1 MFAIR
6 KSGLAAGC
14 LTFCLAVIPAAGA
27 HAATW
32 TFTPELKRLDAEGNE
47 LSAGA
52 VGVARHE
59 RLMVGVY
66 VRVTTDGAASPD
78 DAHLGFESFSGAIH
92 FVSDELKASDI
103 GPGSS
108 IAAWRAGLAT
118 AHGQRFLRSGC
129 RRLAGS
135 SRRE

>member
-1 MFAIR
+1 MFAIH
-6 KSGLAAGC
+6 KSSLALGC
-14 LTFCLAVIPAAGA
+14 MAFCLAVLPAAGA

-52 VGVARHE
+52 VDVARHE

-66 VRVTTDGAASPD
+66 VRVTTDGAALSE

-92 FVSDELKASDI
+92 FESEELNTTDI
-103 GPGSS
+103 GARGP
-108 IAAWRAGLAT
+108 IVARRPGLAK
-118 AHGQRFLRSGC
+118 AHGQCVLRSGC
-129 RRLAGS
+129 RWLAGPP
-135 SRRE
+135 RGE

>member
-6 KSGLAAGC
+6 KSSLTAGC
-14 LTFCLAVIPAAGA
+14 LVLCLAVLPAAGA

-52 VGVARHE
+52 VDVARHE

-66 VRVTTDGAASPD
+66 VRVTTDGAALSD
-78 DAHLGFESFSGAIH
+78 DAHTSALSPSAARFI
-92 FVSDELKASDI
+92 LKA
-103 GPGSS
+103 
-108 IAAWRAGLAT
+108 RN
-118 AHGQRFLRSGC
+118 
-129 RRLAGS
+129 
-135 SRRE
+135 